1 MLSESIFKIFE
12 VTMSNSRSPEEEF
25 FYKMNKELIEK
36 NRSRLDEERKVT
48 ESSQR
53 KLQHWMRCP
62 KCGDQMAEVEMA
74 SIRVDKCGGCKGIY
88 FDSGEL
94 EMLLKSTKPEGFFD
108 SLKKKLF

>member
-1 MLSESIFKIFE
+1 
-12 VTMSNSRSPEEEF
+12 MSNSRSPEEEY
-25 FYKMNKELIEK
+25 FYRMNKELIEK

-48 ESSQR
+48 EASQR
-53 KLQHWMRCP
+53 KAQHWTRCP

-74 SIRVDKCGGCKGIY
+74 SIRVDQCGGCKGIY

-94 EMLLKSTKPEGFFD
+94 EMLMKSSKPEGFFD

>member
-1 MLSESIFKIFE
+1 MLIESIFKNFE